1 MGRPGEGGARK
12 GDSDVCGLLERE
24 AEVGVLRTA
33 VDRLCKGAGGAVA
46 IEGPPGIGKTALFEG
61 ATGLLAEAG
70 IDTLKARCGEFE
82 LDFPFGVARQLLER
96 RVVDCTPKARE
107 RLLSG
112 AAAHAAPALGIRSG
126 EVDTTAA
133 PSVDLP
139 FTVIHGLY
147 WLLAK
152 LSEKGPVAVVV
163 DDAHWCDDASLRFLT
178 YLVPRLGEL
187 PVLLL
192 VASRPAAPERAAAMG
207 AILGGREVERIVPKP
222 LGEEGSR
229 ALLEQAL
236 GHSADVTFAQSCHE
250 ASGGNPFLLS
260 ELATSLRAD
269 CIEPVAANVERVRGL
284 VPAAVVNSV
293 LMRIG
298 RMPQACGELAAA
310 VAVLGSEVEPRL
322 AASLSGIG
330 LDDLAGP
337 LEDLER
343 AGIIAPDRPLRFVH
357 PLLREAVRAELPLAR
372 REALHAK
379 AAALLGDE
387 GAKAEEIA
395 HHLLNAPRAGSRE
408 TVTALRKAATAA
420 VGGGA
425 PEAAVTYLLRAL
437 AEPPSAD
444 VQAGLRYEV
453 GVAGWLSG
461 SDPGALI
468 DDLRAGLNGAWSPSE
483 RATRA
488 IALARAVASTGDV
501 PAAFRVLD
509 GQIEAAGTGAGDAAA
524 RLRAEHA
531 ALGLLHPDTRLR
543 AIERISERAAHP
555 AGSDIG
561 TLLELSVMATHRSL
575 DGAADESAAL
585 AEAALDGGRLL
596 ASEGADSVAFH
607 VALLVLMVADHH
619 DSASGHLDQAAEQAR
634 RGGSAI
640 AFASVC
646 AMSSVLAWRR
656 GDMPGAEAQARSAL
670 EPGLVPPFVLPLI
683 VACLALAL
691 IDKGEL
697 EAAESELG
705 RFGNPHELPELMQVN
720 MAFFALG
727 ALRSAQGR
735 AADALTELAELDR
748 RNLRL
753 GILNSAVPWRPVAV
767 EAALREGDRD
777 RATALA
783 ADEMEFAKRWGT
795 PTAMGQALRA
805 RGLAKRA
812 EGLDDLRE
820 AVTVLKPTQSRREY
834 TLALID
840 LGSALRRA
848 GERREARE
856 HLAEGLDIA
865 QRSGAARLAGI
876 AHDELRV
883 AGAKPRR
890 LQFSGVDSL
899 TAAERR
905 VADMAAEGLANREIA
920 ETLFLST
927 RTVENHLSRVYRKLD
942 ITSRASLGEALS
954 LDPA

>member
-1 MGRPGEGGARK
+1 M
-12 GDSDVCGLLERE
+12 DLLERE
-24 AEVGVLRTA
+24 AEIHVLEAAVG
-33 VDRLCKGAGGAVA
+33 RLSEGTGGAVA
-46 IEGPPGIGKTALFEG
+46 IEGPPGIGKTALLEG
-61 ATGLLAEAG
+61 ATGLLADAHV
-70 IDTLKARCGEFE
+70 DTIRARCGEFE
-82 LDFPFGVARQLLER
+82 RDFPFGVARQLLER
-96 RVVDCTPKARE
+96 RVLDSTPKARA
-107 RLLSG
+107 RLLEG
-112 AAAHAAPALGIRSG
+112 AAAHAAPALGIAD
-126 EVDTTAA
+126 ENAAAA

-152 LSEKGPVAVVV
+152 LSEKAPISVVV

-178 YLVPRLGEL
+178 YLVPRLVDL
-187 PVLLL
+187 PVLLM

-207 AILGGREVERIVPKP
+207 AILGGSGVERIAPEP
-222 LGEEGSR
+222 LGESGSR
-229 ALLEQAL
+229 ALLEAAL
-236 GHSADVTFAQSCHE
+236 GSSAEESFANACHE

-260 ELATSLRAD
+260 ELATSLVAD
-269 CIEPVAANVERVRGL
+269 EIEPVVANAERVRGL

-298 RMPQACGELAAA
+298 RMPKPCGDLAAA
-310 VAVLGSEVEPRL
+310 VAVLGSEVEARRAAAL
-322 AASLSGIG
+322 AGIELG
-330 LDDLAGP
+330 AVSGP
-337 LEDLER
+337 LEALER
-343 AGIIAPDRPLRFVH
+343 AGILAPERPLRFVH

-379 AAALLGDE
+379 AAALLREE
-387 GAKAEEIA
+387 GAKADEVA
-395 HHLLNAPRAGSRE
+395 HHLLDAPRAGLRE
-408 TVTALRKAATAA
+408 TVIALREAATAA

-444 VQAGLRYEV
+444 VQSGLRYEL
-453 GVAGWLSG
+453 GVAGWLAG
-461 SDPGALI
+461 RDPGVLI

-501 PAAFRVLD
+501 PGAFGVLE

-524 RLRAEHA
+524 RLRAEHS
-531 ALGLLHPDTRLR
+531 ALGLLHPDTRDR
-543 AIERISERAAHP
+543 AIERIEAREHP

-561 TLLELSVMATHRSL
+561 TLLELAVTATYRSL
-575 DGAADESAAL
+575 DGTSEESAAL

-607 VALLVLMVADHH
+607 IALLVLMVADHH
-619 DSASGHLDQAAEQAR
+619 DSALTHLEQAAEQAR
-634 RGGSAI
+634 RGGSGF
-640 AFASVC
+640 AFGSVC

-670 EPGLVPPFVLPLI
+670 EVGLAPPFTLPLI

-697 EAAESELG
+697 ETAEAEVG
-705 RFGNPHELPELMQVN
+705 RFGNAYDLPELMQVN

-727 ALRSAQGR
+727 SLRSAQGK
-735 AADALTELAELDR
+735 AGDALTDLAELDR

-753 GILNSAVPWRPVAV
+753 GILNSAVPWRPLAV
-767 EAALREGDRD
+767 EAALREGN
-777 RATALA
+777 RAKADALA
-783 ADEMEFAKRWGT
+783 ADEMEFATRWGT

-805 RGLAKRA
+805 SGLAKGA
-812 EGLDDLRE
+812 EGIDDLRQ
-820 AVTVLKPTQSRREY
+820 AVVVLEPTPSRREM

-856 HLAEGLDIA
+856 HLTAGLDLA
-865 QRSGAARLAGI
+865 QRCGAARLAGI

-890 LQFSGVDSL
+890 LQFSGADSL

-905 VADMAAEGLANREIA
+905 VAEMAAEGLANREIA

-942 ITSRASLGEALS
+942 ITSRSGLGEALS

>member
-1 MGRPGEGGARK
+1 VT
-12 GDSDVCGLLERE
+12 SQLLERE
-24 AEVGVLRTA
+24 AELAVLATA
-33 VDRLCKGAGGAVA
+33 AERLSEGAGGAVA
-46 IEGPPGIGKTALFEG
+46 VEGPPGIGKTALLEWTTDRMG
-61 ATGLLAEAG
+61 DAG
-70 IDTLKARCGEFE
+70 VSLIRARCGEFE
-82 LDFPFGVARQLLER
+82 LDFPFGVARQLFERHVIGGDAEARSALLE
-96 RVVDCTPKARE
+96 
-107 RLLSG
+107 G
-112 AAAHAAPALGIRSG
+112 AAAHAAPALGLHEG
-126 EVDTTAA
+126 DDPAGPA

-152 LSEKGPVAVVV
+152 LSEDGPLAVVV

-178 YLVPRLGEL
+178 YLVPRLGDL

-222 LGEEGSR
+222 LGTDGSR
-229 ALLEQAL
+229 ALLEHEL
-236 GHSADVTFAQSCHE
+236 GSGADEPFAEACHE

-260 ELATSLRAD
+260 ELAASLVAD
-269 CIEPVAANVERVRGL
+269 GIEPVAANAERVRNL

-298 RMPQACGELAAA
+298 RMPQPCGDLAAA
-310 VAVLGSEVEPRL
+310 VAVLGSEVEPRR
-322 AASLSGIG
+322 AAA
-330 LDDLAGP
+330 LAGIEPAALPEP
-337 LEDLER
+337 LEGLER
-343 AGIIAPDRPLRFVH
+343 AGILAAERPLRFVH

-372 REALHAK
+372 REALHAN
-379 AAALLGDE
+379 AASLLRDE
-387 GAKAEEIA
+387 GAKASEIA
-395 HHLLNAPRAGSRE
+395 HHLLDAPRVGARE
-408 TVTALRKAATAA
+408 TVSTLRQAAADA

-444 VQAGLRYEV
+444 VQAGLRYEL
-453 GVAGWLSG
+453 GVAGWLAG
-461 SDPGALI
+461 RDPGALI

-501 PAAFRVLD
+501 PAAFGVLE

-531 ALGLLHPDTRLR
+531 ALGLLHPDTRDR
-543 AIERISERAAHP
+543 AIDRIERRTEHP
-555 AGSDIG
+555 AGGDIG
-561 TLLELSVMATHRSL
+561 TLLELAVLATYRSL
-575 DGAADESAAL
+575 DGTAEESAKL
-585 AEAALDGGRLL
+585 AEEALDGGRLL

-607 VALLVLMVADHH
+607 IALLVLMVADHH
-619 DSASGHLDQAAEQAR
+619 ESAERHLDQAAGEAR
-634 RGGSAI
+634 RGGSAF
-640 AFASVC
+640 AFGSVG

-656 GDMPGAEAQARSAL
+656 GDMAKAEAHARSAL
-670 EPGLVPPFVLPLI
+670 EPGLVPPFTLPLI
-683 VACLALAL
+683 VACLVLAL
-691 IDKGEL
+691 VDKGEL
-697 EAAESELG
+697 DAAEREVAQ
-705 RFGNPHELPELMQVN
+705 FGNAHDLPELMQVN

-735 AADALTELAELDR
+735 AADALADMEELDR

-753 GILNSAVPWRPVAV
+753 GILNSAVPWRPIAV
-767 EAALREGDRD
+767 EAALREGDAE
-777 RATALA
+777 RAAQLA

-795 PTAMGQALRA
+795 GTAMGQALRA
-805 RGLAKRA
+805 AGLAKGA
-812 EGLDDLRE
+812 DGIDDLRHATE
-820 AVTVLKPTQSRREY
+820 VLAETPSRREHA
-834 TLALID
+834 LALID

-848 GERREARE
+848 GERKEARE
-856 HLAEGLDIA
+856 HLTAGLDLA
-865 QRSGAARLAGI
+865 QRCGAARLATL

-890 LQFSGVDSL
+890 LQFSGVDAL

-905 VADMAAEGLANREIA
+905 VAEMAAEGLANREIA

-942 ITSRASLGEALS
+942 ISSRSALGEALS
-954 LDPA
+954 LGPA